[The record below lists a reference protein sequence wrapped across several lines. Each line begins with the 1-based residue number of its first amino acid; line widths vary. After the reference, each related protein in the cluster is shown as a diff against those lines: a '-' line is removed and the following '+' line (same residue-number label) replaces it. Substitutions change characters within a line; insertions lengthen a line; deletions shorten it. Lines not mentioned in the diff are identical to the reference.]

1 MPSWVYYRVQ
11 TWLFVCS
18 LCGYKE
24 KASWADHSQ
33 PGLCHLS
40 LSWFLSYVFSHI
52 YPHSED
58 KLFSEVEVWLMGNFR
73 FYCLCF
79 TYHFQITSF
88 CSLPTWEFVPLGN
101 ALTFL
106 LVQNWAVVSSI
117 LNLGLLQTWNFFS
130 HFYVNNLEKWE
141 GKWYTYQSF
150 RVYNPSKQMTAFLKK
165 IVAIILIKTI
175 WKNKILNK
183 LVNDCMVKEFFLK
196 LKANG
201 L

>member
-1 MPSWVYYRVQ
+1 MLSWVYYRVQ

-52 YPHSED
+52 YPYSEN

-73 FYCLCF
+73 LYCLCF
-79 TYHFQITSF
+79 IHHFQITSF
-88 CSLPTWEFVPLGN
+88 CSSPTWEFVPLGN

-106 LVQNWAVVSSI
+106 LLQNWAVVIFHFKFRASTDLKFLSSF
-117 LNLGLLQTWNFFS
+117 LCEQ
-130 HFYVNNLEKWE
+130 
-141 GKWYTYQSF
+141 
-150 RVYNPSKQMTAFLKK
+150 LKK
-165 IVAIILIKTI
+165 MRRKTI
-175 WKNKILNK
+175 YLSKFQSI
-183 LVNDCMVKEFFLK
+183 
-196 LKANG
+196 
-201 L
+201 